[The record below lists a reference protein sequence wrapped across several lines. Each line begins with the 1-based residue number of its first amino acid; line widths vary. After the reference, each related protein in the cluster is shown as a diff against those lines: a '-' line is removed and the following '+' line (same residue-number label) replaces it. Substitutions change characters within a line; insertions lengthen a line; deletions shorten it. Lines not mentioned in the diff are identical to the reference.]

1 MRKMKK
7 ATTFLAVA
15 GLVVSMT
22 GCGGNA
28 EKPSSDTTEKQDTT
42 EESGQEEEKGADG
55 EVELSVLVVF
65 DPETGSP
72 WKLDSFQEAADK
84 LGYKV
89 NVERTDDETYKTKV
103 RVMLQANE
111 LPDLFYTWGG
121 SYSTPFIDAG
131 ALYPLEDTIEASGY
145 ELEEVYKQTSED
157 GHIFTV
163 PTGALETYSMYYN
176 KDVFEQLGKEVPT
189 NWEEL
194 LDVVEACNEQGIGA
208 IGLGNKDRWEGDL
221 FYNMLVLR
229 EDAEAFSNAVN
240 GKESFTGEAFKAAA
254 EKVQTLVDMNAF
266 QSGYM
271 QATQSECSEL
281 LKAGKIAMYPTGSW
295 QVSVFKNEPNLG
307 CAVFPKTGEEDPY
320 LSCCGNAAD
329 SGMAV
334 NAKSENAEAAAKLAV
349 EYSKILNDHLAEEGE
364 QSYFATDVQTGEQ
377 PEMVKNYI
385 ADFEKLQKTQLWWF
399 TYLDTSIGEPMRDLS
414 HQQFAG
420 EISPDDFVKELDHII
435 GEK

>member
-1 MRKMKK
+1 MKMRKVM
-7 ATTFLAVA
+7 TLLLTA
-15 GLVVSMT
+15 GLLASMC
-22 GCGGNA
+22 GCGANDA
-28 EKPSSDTTEKQDTT
+28 EKGQDTAKAQT
-42 EESGQEEEKGADG
+42 QDADKKTDE

-65 DPETGSP
+65 DPETGGH

-121 SYSTPFIDAG
+121 SYSTPFIQSD
-131 ALYPLEDTIEASGY
+131 ALYPLEDAIEASGY
-145 ELEEVYKQTSED
+145 DLDDIYKQTSED
-157 GHIFTV
+157 GHIYTV

-176 KDVFEQLGKEVPT
+176 KDVFQQIGKDVPT

-208 IGLGNKDRWEGDL
+208 IGVGNKDRWEGDL

-229 EDAEAFSNAVN
+229 EDADAFANAVSGN
-240 GKESFTGEAFKAAA
+240 GSFTGEAFKAAA
-254 EKVQTLVDMNAF
+254 EKVQTLVEINAF

-295 QVSVFKNEPNLG
+295 QVSALKDEENLA
-307 CAVFPKTGEEDPY
+307 CTVFPKTGEEDPY

-334 NAKSENAEAAAKLAV
+334 NAKSENAEEAAKLAV

-364 QSYFATDVQTGEQ
+364 QSYFANDVQVGEQ
-377 PEMVKNYI
+377 PQMVKDYI
-385 ADFEKLQKTQLWWF
+385 EDFNKLEKTQLWWF

-420 EISPDDFVKELDHII
+420 EIDAESFVEELDTII
-435 GEK
+435 GSGL